1 MVNCGGGLL
10 HLLLTLSFWQLA
22 FFSYLFLYCVTRI
35 YLIEKN
41 RSIIVTFA
49 TLKGVALF
57 SILRQRASEREHALN
72 RMLILLSK
80 IISSHEHA
88 KFLVTIMVL

>member
-1 MVNCGGGLL
+1 LVNCGGGLL

-22 FFSYLFLYCVTRI
+22 FFQLSFFVLCYTD